1 MSILNDF
8 AKILFFLIIKRS
20 FEKKY
25 GMLWTNLTKIERERE
40 SYSSICKVNI
50 FIYFEFLFRYHFILF
65 NCRII
70 ASQLIISDEKIEN
83 KDLVCKA
90 NS

>member
-20 FEKKY
+20 FGKKN

-40 SYSSICKVNI
+40 RVIHLYVK
-50 FIYFEFLFRYHFILF
+50 
-65 NCRII
+65 
-70 ASQLIISDEKIEN
+70 
-83 KDLVCKA
+83 
-90 NS
+90 

>member
-20 FEKKY
+20 FEKKN

-70 ASQLIISDEKIEN
+70 ESQLIISDEKI
-83 KDLVCKA
+83 KK
-90 NS
+90 

>member
-20 FEKKY
+20 FEKKN

-50 FIYFEFLFRYHFILF
+50 FIYFRYHFILF

>member
-20 FEKKY
+20 FEKKKN

-40 SYSSICKVNI
+40 RVIHLYVK
-50 FIYFEFLFRYHFILF
+50 
-65 NCRII
+65 
-70 ASQLIISDEKIEN
+70 
-83 KDLVCKA
+83 
-90 NS
+90 